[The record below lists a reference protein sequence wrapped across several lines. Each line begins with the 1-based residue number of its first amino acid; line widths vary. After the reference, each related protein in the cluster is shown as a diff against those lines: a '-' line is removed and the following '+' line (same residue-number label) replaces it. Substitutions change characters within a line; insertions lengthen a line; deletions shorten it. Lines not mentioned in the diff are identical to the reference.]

1 MPVGRPPLL
10 LDRLRDSGLLD
21 AAQLKELGLLPE
33 AANADPRPL
42 GLEILKRAW
51 LTRFQINI
59 IAQGRGKDLHLGPYV
74 VLDSLGEGAMGQVFK
89 AQHRHMNRVV
99 ALKVIRKE
107 KLGSPEVVQRFY
119 QEVQAAAQLSHPNIV
134 VAYDAGDLETTHYLA
149 IEYVDGMDLAK
160 LVKQSGPLNVGQ
172 ACEYIRQAALGLQH
186 AHERGLVHR
195 DIKPSNLLLSRSTNA
210 HGGAPAGLGAGTV
223 KILDMGL
230 ARWQGA
236 GLKERGVTQVG
247 AVIGTPD

>member
-1 MPVGRPPLL
+1 MAVGRPPLL

-21 AAQLKELGLLPE
+21 APQLKELSLLPE

-51 LTRFQINI
+51 LTRFQVNI
-59 IAQGRGKDLHLGPYV
+59 IAQGRGKDLNLGPYL
-74 VLDSLGEGAMGQVFK
+74 VLDSLVEGAMGQVFK
-89 AQHRHMNRVV
+89 AQHQDMNRVV

-107 KLGSPEVVQRFY
+107 KLGSPDAVQRFY
-119 QEVQAAAQLSHPNIV
+119 QEVRAAAQLSHPNIV
-134 VAYDAGDLETTHYLA
+134 IAYDAGNLETTHYLA
-149 IEYVDGMDLAK
+149 MEYVDGVDLAK
-160 LVKQSGPLNVGQ
+160 LVMQSGPLSIVH

-195 DIKPSNLLLSRSTNA
+195 DIKPSNLLLSRTANA
-210 HGGAPAGLGAGTV
+210 HQAGIV

-230 ARWQGA
+230 ARWQGV
-236 GLKERGVTQVG
+236 GQKERGVTQVG
-247 AVIGTPD
+247 